1 VTFRQYVYDW
11 VFYFSILLIIAIL
24 LSATP
29 MQDWGRD
36 LATAAKSTIYGDP
49 LSFATAA
56 KDVVQNGWVIDSSK
70 STFDLW
76 PPGFVLLEAGLLKL
90 FGSNVPMPALLLVLS
105 AGLFAALMIEMRR
118 LLAAS
123 FGQWA
128 WLIPPLMFCFAEARI
143 FILSSV
149 GLLLGE
155 WLAIGSFFLAMLLL
169 LRATL
174 KATILAGILFAISAY
189 TRSQFELF
197 LDVIL
202 VVSVGLWGSRYF
214 NKSRNFNGW
223 RVGKLLL
230 IAMVVAQTLMLPWR
244 LYHFQEG
251 KGLRW
256 VTSVDMIIQDGLASD
271 MALQEDNK
279 TFIIIG
285 GGNVA
290 CHIAPEHCGEKESR
304 IYLNIFLEHPFAWI
318 KEKVQVLPK
327 YWYTFV
333 NKSTFVLPFY
343 NYPVLNIAQ
352 SILLL
357 SLLLSAALLWFVR
370 KSPAANLWT
379 GVGSGLLIAH
389 LVIVL
394 FAHLEV
400 RYFFFIKIYSVFSLI
415 LLLGLMV
422 ELRLQK
428 ENGKSLGVNNS
439 KGEVKK

>member
-1 VTFRQYVYDW
+1 MTFRQYVYGW

-24 LSATP
+24 LTATP

-56 KDVVQNGWVIDSSK
+56 KDVAQNGWVIDSSR
-70 STFDLW
+70 SIFDLW

-105 AGLFAALMIEMRR
+105 AGLFAAVMIEMRR
-118 LLAAS
+118 LLAVS

-128 WLIPPLMFCFAEARI
+128 WLVPPLMFCFAEARI
-143 FILSSV
+143 IILSPV

-155 WLAIGSFFLAMLLL
+155 WLAIGSFFWAILLL
-169 LRATL
+169 MRTTL
-174 KATILAGILFAISAY
+174 KATMLAGILFAISAY

-202 VVSVGLWGSRYF
+202 LVSVGLLFVSRYF
-214 NKSRNFNGW
+214 NKSRNSNDW
-223 RVGKLLL
+223 RAGKLLL
-230 IAMVVAQTLMLPWR
+230 MAMVVAQTLMLPWR

-251 KGLRW
+251 MGLRW
-256 VTSVDMIIQDGLASD
+256 VTSVDMIVQDGLSSD
-271 MALQEDNK
+271 MALQDDNK

-290 CHIAPEHCGEKESR
+290 CHITPEHCGEKESR
-304 IYLNIFLEHPFAWI
+304 IYLNIFLEHPFTWI
-318 KEKVQVLPK
+318 KEKAQVLPK
-327 YWYTFV
+327 YWYTRVSKF
-333 NKSTFVLPFY
+333 TFVLPFY

-352 SILLL
+352 SILLF
-357 SLLLSAALLWFVR
+357 SLFLSAALLWFVR
-370 KSPAANLWT
+370 KSTVAILWT
-379 GVGSGLLIAH
+379 GVGLGLLIAH
-389 LVIVL
+389 FVIIV

-422 ELRLQK
+422 ELRHQK
-428 ENGKSLGVNNS
+428 TNGRSPGLIIRREK
-439 KGEVKK
+439 